1 MKHALRAVLISADG
15 ELVNQECLKVG
26 LPPIPWHPP
35 QRRSL
40 PPLTRRRMRE
50 VQLRASRLGLIVVGG
65 NSNG

>member
-15 ELVNQECLKVG
+15 ELINQECLKVG
-26 LPPIPWHPP
+26 LPPIPWRPP

-50 VQLRASRLGLIVVGG
+50 VRVRAARLRLFVVGG
-65 NSNG
+65 DKNG